1 MKLLIASRNEGKVSI
16 YKELLKDSGIEVLSL
31 RDIGNETNVEET
43 GKTTI
48 ENARLKALAYAK
60 ETGMTVLANDSGL
73 TIEKFRPED
82 QPGVFVRR
90 YGGGGELTDEETIKI
105 YTRLFE
111 EVGGSSNGV
120 FSIALA
126 IVDSEGKLYE
136 REFLSHRF
144 FKCPACSERMKGL
157 PLRSFEFS
165 REQNKFAAQMTLA
178 EQNQNEG
185 QCLIDEGEWI
195 KEVLFNS

>member
-1 MKLLIASRNEGKVSI
+1 MKLLIASRNQGKVSI
-16 YKELLKDSGIEVLSL
+16 YKELLKDVNVEVLSL
-31 RDIGNETNVEET
+31 SDINCDVEVEET
-43 GKTTI
+43 GATTI
-48 ENARLKALAYAK
+48 ENARLKALGYAK
-60 ETGMTVLANDSGL
+60 ATGMVVLANDSGL
-73 TIEKFRPED
+73 TIEAFRPED

-90 YGGGGELTDEETIKI
+90 YGGGGELTDEQTIEI
-105 YTRLFE
+105 YNRLFE
-111 EVGGSSNGV
+111 EAGGSSKGV

-126 IVDSEGKLYE
+126 IVDENGKLYE

-144 FKCPACSERMKGL
+144 FKAPPCKERMKGL

-165 REQNKFAAQMTLA
+165 VEQNKFVAQMTLS

-195 KEVLFNS
+195 KQVLSLS